1 MTELPDDIGSNP
13 IGRINKLRGDMMN
26 EDSVIRLAIFTL
38 VYVLAMMIIV
48 ILQSQYIDSFDTNIQ
63 QPNTDIIVSLSNGN
77 ISLPQTNLTDDD
89 IYIILQQYDWDE
101 WSYNEKAA
109 LTTMMI
115 YASIDYTFDDEF
127 ILHTSSVNRSEDI
140 FSAYI
145 DLTEHAGY

>member
-1 MTELPDDIGSNP
+1 
-13 IGRINKLRGDMMN
+13 MN

-38 VYVLAMMIIV
+38 VYVLVIMIMV
-48 ILQSQYIDSFDTNIQ
+48 TPQPQYIDSFDNSIQ
-63 QPNTDIIVSLSNGN
+63 RPDTDVLVSLSNGN

-109 LTTMMI
+109 LTNMMI
-115 YASIDYTFDDEF
+115 YASIDYAFDDEF
-127 ILHTSSVNRSEDI
+127 ILHVSSMNRSEDI